1 LNIKTTASASVRTL
15 MLPAGSPARVHEYGK
30 YWPGWPSLAIHAPS
44 TAPTAKIYMHPSV
57 SDHGAP
63 RGLMKVR
70 FEAVGGG
77 RSVFVVAVSVPVVT
91 GLFARHSG
99 FVGALFIRHVG
110 FAQIRIHSQNDGCG
124 DRAP

>member
-1 LNIKTTASASVRTL
+1 
-15 MLPAGSPARVHEYGK
+15 
-30 YWPGWPSLAIHAPS
+30 
-44 TAPTAKIYMHPSV
+44 
-57 SDHGAP
+57 
-63 RGLMKVR
+63 MKVR
-70 FEAVGGG
+70 FEAVGAG

-99 FVGALFIRHVG
+99 FVRALFIPHVG